1 MDRNTLA
8 FIVIT
13 VTFIFII
20 LSIIGIW
27 SSHIFEYF
35 CKICVC
41 KCSRITSIV
50 SERSRT
56 PNICD
61 ASTHFPTNVG
71 DDTTVGK
78 SIKENK
84 GNKEG

>member
-1 MDRNTLA
+1 M
-8 FIVIT
+8 
-13 VTFIFII
+13 
-20 LSIIGIW
+20 
-27 SSHIFEYF
+27 
-35 CKICVC
+35 
-41 KCSRITSIV
+41 

-84 GNKEG
+84 GNEEG